1 MYRISGGHLRR
12 SGVLADMVGWQ
23 KVSIDEGGESAL
35 LSRNKERLK
44 EKV

>member
-1 MYRISGGHLRR
+1 MYRTSGGHLRR
-12 SGVLADMVGWQ
+12 GGVLADMMGWQ
-23 KVSIDEGGESAL
+23 HVGINEAGENA